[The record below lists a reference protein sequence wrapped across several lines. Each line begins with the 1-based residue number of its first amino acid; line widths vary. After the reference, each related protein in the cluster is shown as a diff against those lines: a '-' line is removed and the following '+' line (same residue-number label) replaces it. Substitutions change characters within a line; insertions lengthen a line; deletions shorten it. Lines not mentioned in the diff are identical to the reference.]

1 MIAGKP
7 GTAGKA
13 GAARSVE
20 EHCAH
25 VERLLAPLLSM
36 PPVDVSP
43 EAALGRVTAADLSS
57 PVDLPLF
64 RNSQMDGYAI
74 DAASLA
80 TVPVTLPTRGV
91 VAAGPGTPP
100 PHEPGT
106 AVRIMTGAVI
116 PDGADAI
123 VPVED
128 TVVDGDYVTISRPRG
143 VGEYVRERGSDVTEG
158 TLLLPAGTVLTPR
171 HIALLAAVGSETVS
185 VRALPRVAV
194 VTTGTELVPPGR
206 SLQPG
211 EIYDSNG
218 TALSVSATAN
228 GGDVVSVIHSDDD
241 PATFRAILTRAAAI
255 ADVIFT
261 SGGVSMGDFEVV
273 KETLAPLGG
282 EFVHVGM
289 QPGGPQGTAVFD
301 GVPIL
306 NFPGN
311 PVSTLVS
318 FEVFARP
325 ILRRAA
331 GLPALEQPR
340 RALAADV
347 TSVAGKRQFL
357 RARTTGET
365 VEPIAGP
372 GSHLVAAMAWSDAL
386 IDIPADAEFL
396 AAGEHVEVWP
406 L

>member
-1 MIAGKP
+1 M
-7 GTAGKA
+7 T
-13 GAARSVE
+13 ARSVE
-20 EHCAH
+20 EHTAH
-25 VERLLAPLLSM
+25 VAILLEPLMSLPS
-36 PPVDVSP
+36 VDAAL
-43 EAALGRVTAADLSS
+43 EGALGRVTAVDISS

-64 RNSQMDGYAI
+64 RNSQMDGYAV
-74 DAASLA
+74 DAASITTA
-80 TVPVTLPTRGV
+80 PATLPTRGI

-116 PDGADAI
+116 PEGADAV

-128 TVVDGDYVTISRPRG
+128 TAVDGETVTISRTRRA
-143 VGEYVRERGSDVTEG
+143 GEYVRERGSDVTEG
-158 TLLLPAGTVLTPR
+158 TLLLEAGTVLTPR

-194 VTTGTELVPPGR
+194 VTTGTELVAAGR
-206 SLQPG
+206 SLRPG

-218 TALSVSATAN
+218 IALAAGITAN
-228 GGDVVSVIHSDDD
+228 GGDVVSVIHSEDDHD
-241 PATFRAILTRAAAI
+241 AFRAVLTRAAAI
-255 ADVIFT
+255 ADVVFT

-273 KETLAPLGG
+273 KETLTPLGAD
-282 EFVHVGM
+282 FVHVAM

-306 NFPGN
+306 AFPGN

-325 ILRRAA
+325 VLRAAA
-331 GLPALEQPR
+331 GLLTIERPR
-340 RALAADV
+340 RALGASI
-347 TSVAGKRQFL
+347 TSIRGKRQLL
-357 RARTTGET
+357 RARTEGDT
-365 VEPIAGP
+365 VTTVAGP
-372 GSHLVAAMAWSDAL
+372 GSHLVAAMAWADVL
-386 IDIPADAEFL
+386 IDIPAETEFL
-396 AAGEHVEVWP
+396 AAGELVEVWP